1 MPETTRH
8 PAPALLL
15 AELVEYER
23 EELSRWAQYFA
34 ANPDALDLAF
44 APGDGSRMPTVRAVV
59 HHIAGVERRY
69 ADRLQGQ
76 PPTPF
81 EAIAQEPAEALFAAA
96 RDANQRLGSWL
107 ARATE
112 EDLARVLEFET
123 ISAGTFRASAR
134 KIAAH
139 ALLHGIRTW
148 AQVATVLRLNGV
160 PSDGRHDLLF
170 SDALE

>member
-1 MPETTRH
+1 MPETMRST
-8 PAPALLL
+8 APALSLG
-15 AELVEYER
+15 ELVTYER
-23 EELSRWAQYFA
+23 QELARWAEYFA
-34 ANPDALDLAF
+34 ANPEALDLPF
-44 APGDGSRMPTVRAVV
+44 APGAGSRMPTVRAVV

-69 ADRLQGQ
+69 ADRLEGEL
-76 PPTPF
+76 PTPF

-96 RDANQRLGSWL
+96 RDANARLGGWL

-112 EDLARVLEFET
+112 EELARVLEFET

-139 ALLHGIRTW
+139 ALLHGVRTW

-160 PSDGRHDLLF
+160 PTDGRHDLLF
-170 SDALE
+170 SEALE